1 MTVPLAVQKLFSLMK
16 SHLLTV
22 HLSAGA
28 VGVLFRTSFP
38 VPRSSKL
45 PQFLFYKVKCIWFYV
60 KFLIHLE
67 LSFEQGG
74 KYESICILLCADI
87 SLTSPVC

>member
-1 MTVPLAVQKLFSLMK
+1 MTVPLAMQKLFSLMK

-28 VGVLFRTSFP
+28 VGILFRTSFP

-60 KFLIHLE
+60 KLF
-67 LSFEQGG
+67 
-74 KYESICILLCADI
+74 D
-87 SLTSPVC
+87 SLGVEF